1 MLGILGVRAEFWD
14 LDPLQIY
21 LSKTLAILYRSY
33 FSREGVF
40 WLRKLDTRETLGRS
54 SEDNGLPVITSF
66 LC

>member
-21 LSKTLAILYRSY
+21 LSKTLAILYRTY

-40 WLRKLDTRETLGRS
+40 WLRKLDTREILGRS
-54 SEDNGLPVITSF
+54 SEDNGLPVFSAE
-66 LC
+66 